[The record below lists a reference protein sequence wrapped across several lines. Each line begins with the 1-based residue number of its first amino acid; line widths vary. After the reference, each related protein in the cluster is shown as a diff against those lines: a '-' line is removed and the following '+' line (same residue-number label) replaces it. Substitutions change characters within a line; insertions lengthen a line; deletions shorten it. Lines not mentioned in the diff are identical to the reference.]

1 MPYST
6 INVRVYCCMNFCGTA
21 QNRPGCG
28 KPAIRSRFC
37 VGYHGPALKSTRR
50 YSILLRILWV
60 KAGKLLPVD
69 TGGKI
74 RSYNILR
81 QLARAHT
88 VTLLS
93 YYGGQKDSDYEDQ
106 ILHELP
112 GSETIHTA
120 ALDGSALAQSVDYAW
135 RFFRWPPFA
144 VSKFT
149 HREVQRVV
157 SSWLA
162 ADSFDV
168 AVCDFLSASLNFP
181 ETLTTPSVLFQHN
194 VETALWQR
202 MAATESNPVKR
213 TAYMIEARKMA
224 RYEQSALSMFHHI
237 IAVSDHDR
245 RQMLAMEPSCNISVV
260 PTGVDTEKYTVAAP
274 ASADPPK
281 LMFLGSMDWEPN
293 IDAVAYFCREIFP
306 AVRAAFPTAI
316 FQIVGRNPHAT
327 VRQLVSDS
335 VEVTGTVPS
344 VQEYLRD
351 ATVVVVPLR
360 VGGGTRLKI
369 FEAMASGK
377 AVVSTSVGA
386 EGLAV
391 QSGRDLI
398 LADDARSFAEAIVLL
413 LRDGKLRRQ
422 YEEAAARLAAQFD
435 WSNIAHQFADVL
447 QNACRTREASAR
459 T

>member
-1 MPYST
+1 
-6 INVRVYCCMNFCGTA
+6 MNFCGMA
-21 QNRPGCG
+21 RNWPGCG
-28 KPAIRSRFC
+28 KPGIRIR
-37 VGYHGPALKSTRR
+37 VWVRYYGPALEISERS
-50 YSILLRILWV
+50 SIHLRILWV

-74 RSYNILR
+74 RSYNIVR
-81 QLARAHT
+81 HLARAHT

-93 YYGGQKDSDYEDQ
+93 YYGGKKDRSYEDQ
-106 ILHELP
+106 IRRELP
-112 GSETIHTA
+112 GAETIHTA
-120 ALDGSALAQSVDYAW
+120 ALDGSALAQFLDYAW

-157 SSWLA
+157 SSSIA
-162 ADSFDV
+162 AGSFDV

-181 ETLTTPSVLFQHN
+181 ELLTTPSVLFQHN

-213 TAYMIEARKMA
+213 VAYKIEARKMA
-224 RYEQSALSMFHHI
+224 RYEQAALGRFHHV

-245 RQMLAMEPSCNISVV
+245 RQMLEMDPSCSISVV
-260 PTGVDTEKYTVAAP
+260 PTGVDTEKYTVAPP
-274 ASADPPK
+274 AIADSPK
-281 LMFLGSMDWEPN
+281 IMFLGSMDWEPN
-293 IDAVAYFCREIFP
+293 IDAVTYFCREIFP
-306 AVRAAFPTAI
+306 AVRAVFPTAV

-327 VRQLVSDS
+327 VRQLASDF

-351 ATVVVVPLR
+351 ATLVVVPLR

-377 AVVSTSVGA
+377 AVISTSVGA

-391 QSGRDLI
+391 EGGRDLI
-398 LADDARSFAEAIVLL
+398 LANDARSFAEAIVLL
-413 LRDGKLRRQ
+413 LRDAKRRHQ
-422 YEEAAARLAAQFD
+422 YEEAAALLASRFD
-435 WSNIAHQFADVL
+435 WSHISHRFAEVL
-447 QNACRTREASAR
+447 QSACRATDASPR
-459 T
+459 S